1 MTNLNLNEAL
11 NYIQMTYEEFIDV
24 ADEMIKE
31 FCGKSDNL
39 AQRLNN
45 SIDNLSEAEINN
57 YILKF
62 SLESYNLAGIKDK
75 SLTKYDCAEMIKK
88 YEYNKSLLSQEGTA
102 AVKDANAS
110 ISVASNQLAE
120 IMYSY
125 ISTTLKTKV
134 DEIHRVVDA
143 LKSVLISRMQEKKI
157 SINTINASENE

>member
-1 MTNLNLNEAL
+1 MTNLKLTEAL
-11 NYIQMTYEEFIDV
+11 DYVQMTYEEFIDV

-45 SIDNLSEAEINN
+45 SIDDLSETEINN

-62 SLESYNLAGIKDK
+62 SLESYKLASIKDK

-88 YEYNKSLLSQEGTA
+88 YEYNKALLNQEGTA

-110 ISVASNQLAE
+110 IAVASNQLAE

-125 ISTTLKTKV
+125 ISSTLKTKV
-134 DEIHRVVDA
+134 DEIHRVVAA
-143 LKSVLISRMQEKKI
+143 LQSVLISRMQEKKI
-157 SINTINASENE
+157 NLNTLHASENE